1 MFELA
6 KKASEIDPRNFRI
19 YQVLCHAHFWRG
31 ELRQSVEAGRQTVE
45 LNPSSADAYQ
55 ALAMALSNFGEP
67 EEAERCALMCLK
79 LNPLDPNQHNYS
91 FQLMQARLGQRQFED
106 AYEYL
111 ERCLSARPHDV
122 AYLGFKTVILGHLE
136 RREEAA
142 ACLSDYLAKR
152 DIKTADDYRRI
163 FVRNSALLE
172 INLEG
177 LRKAGWDG

>member
-1 MFELA
+1 
-6 KKASEIDPRNFRI
+6 
-19 YQVLCHAHFWRG
+19 
-31 ELRQSVEAGRQTVE
+31 
-45 LNPSSADAYQ
+45 
-55 ALAMALSNFGEP
+55 MALSNFGEP